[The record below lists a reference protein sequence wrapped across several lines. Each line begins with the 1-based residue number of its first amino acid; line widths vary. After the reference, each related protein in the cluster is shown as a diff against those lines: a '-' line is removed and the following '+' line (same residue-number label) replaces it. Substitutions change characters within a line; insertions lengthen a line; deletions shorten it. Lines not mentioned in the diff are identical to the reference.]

1 MNTVAILTVY
11 RFTHLTLE
19 RNLEDLTDPEALVAP
34 AIA

>member
-1 MNTVAILTVY
+1 MDTAAVLTVY

-19 RNLEDLTDPEALVAP
+19 RNLEGLSRRLLGKAG